1 MAYFTIEGYNSYSGC
16 DITVTASLPPI
27 NGNAINKYYTLGS
40 LQTLSISTHQDKRPV
55 RSLGVVNAKD
65 YVMGPRTIAG
75 SMVFAVF
82 NKHFATEIMN
92 DLGAGTGY
100 NVVLPDEIPALN
112 ITVNFANEYGRMSRM
127 AIYGVKIINEGQV
140 MSINDLYTENT
151 YQFVALGLEPLNVNI
166 STSGEPA
173 NTKTTPNGYDSN
185 ALLGIDP
192 MTGEQITVGS
202 PRERGLLYGY
212 SGKDLVVLDTTN
224 STESLLKDK
233 NFLENSGSNI
243 SEQIQ
248 NNTKAD
254 SNSVLSSDILDKF
267 NPITLSVS
275 VEHPRGVNDSGYAT
289 FTLNP
294 EQYQGIIYVH
304 PTDKKDDNVEYSLFL
319 GKQKNLILTLPVGN
333 YQAQYVNANAETSN
347 TVYFSIDKYIEIQTL
362 EHTNSYPVIEKVSN
376 DFIIIS
382 NTNYS
387 HNTLVYFEEGN
398 ESIIINLNKNIT
410 RIENLKPNTEYKI
423 YTANNNTINSSRSQ
437 IITVKTYEH
446 KDQEIRMLN
455 NFINFNKDLLVE
467 IDESNLSGD
476 NIDKYNSIID
486 MVLDLPESTAKQET
500 LIYAVELANQL
511 TSSHNK
517 DNANHIVNDLKDDP
531 FSTEISL
538 IEYDVINI
546 YNNNN
551 GKVTFNTSLKK
562 SEDEIFYAKPNKHYS
577 LCGISELG
585 EKSVKIS
592 IAACKNSVSM
602 DLENYRRTNLYKDID
617 LTEYLNK
624 YKTFTYQT
632 VESLAIK
639 DNFHSEINIL
649 QPPYIYKQND
659 AIYANVNYLN
669 LNRYSTYYLCCAELY
684 SALDY
689 SPKRKIPFTLDNAY
703 IPINLKDYYLGLN
716 PNKKYLFWIEN
727 ASFIKISKPFL
738 FVDNTLEEYKEVKY
752 IYKQELYSKLAN
764 IKKDLLRTYGN
775 TSVVNDVFNFVTSLE
790 PPQKDLN
797 VTLISETINNMKT
810 SYYVHDA
817 ITPLY
822 ELLKIIHPYSTG
834 LKIPEIEWDRTN
846 RIIQVNNLKKFNI
859 CAIEFSEDNQ
869 NLGERLVEDEN
880 ESRVYY
886 GKTGYTLIY
895 LISID
900 MVHQTGFILID
911 NEKNIYKCTEDI
923 CDYIKEVGDK

>member
-1 MAYFTIEGYNSYSGC
+1 MAYFAIEGYNSYSGC

-27 NGNAINKYYTLGS
+27 NGKAINKYYTLGS

-55 RSLGVVNAKD
+55 RSLGVINAKD

-92 DLGAGTGY
+92 DLGAGAGY
-100 NVVLPDEIPALN
+100 DVVLPDEIPALN

-166 STSGEPA
+166 SESGEP
-173 NTKTTPNGYDSN
+173 TSPKT
-185 ALLGIDP
+185 DP
-192 MTGEQITVGS
+192 KIYGGDPVIKVDPVTGEQIIINT
-202 PRERGLLYGY
+202 PKERGVLYGY

-224 STESLLKDK
+224 STDSLLKNK

-248 NNTKAD
+248 NNTKINT
-254 SNSVLSSDILDKF
+254 NSALNSEITDKF
-267 NPITLSVS
+267 NPITLSVN

-289 FTLNP
+289 FILNP
-294 EQYQGIIYVH
+294 EQYQGIIYVY
-304 PTDKKDDNVEYSLFL
+304 PIDNKNNIEYTLFL
-319 GKQKNLILTLPVGN
+319 DNKKNLILTLPVGN
-333 YQAQYVNANAETSN
+333 YQAQYVNSNSETSN
-347 TVYFSIDKYIEIQTL
+347 TVYFSIDKYIETQVV
-362 EHTNSYPVIEKVSN
+362 EHINNYPVIEKVSN
-376 DFIIIS
+376 DYIIIS

-398 ESIIINLNKNIT
+398 KFNTVILNKNTT

-423 YTANNNTINSSRSQ
+423 YTTNDNAINNSRSQ

-446 KDQEIRMLN
+446 KDQEVTMLN
-455 NFINFNKDLLVE
+455 DFINLNKDLLVE
-467 IDESNLSGD
+467 IDTSNLSGD

-486 MVLDLPESTAKQET
+486 MVLDLPESIEKQET

-511 TSSHNK
+511 TSSHNR
-517 DNANHIVNDLKDDP
+517 DNTNHIINDLKDDP
-531 FSTEISL
+531 FSTEIFL
-538 IEYDVINI
+538 TDYDTINI

-551 GKVTFNTSLKK
+551 GRRTFNTSLKK
-562 SEDEIFYAKPNKHYS
+562 SENEIFYAKPNKHYS
-577 LCGISELG
+577 LCGVSESG
-585 EKSVKIS
+585 EKSVKVD
-592 IAACKNSVSM
+592 IAPCKNSVSL
-602 DLENYRRTNLYKDID
+602 DLENYRRTNLYKNID

-632 VESLAIK
+632 AEALAIK
-639 DNFHSEINIL
+639 DNFYSEINIL
-649 QPPYIYKQND
+649 QPPYIYQQDNT
-659 AIYANVNYLN
+659 IYANVDYLN

-689 SPKRKIPFTLDNAY
+689 LPKRKIPFTLDNAS
-703 IPINLKDYYLGLN
+703 IPINLKDHYLGLN

-727 ASFIKISKPFL
+727 SDFIKISKPFL
-738 FVDNTLEEYKEVKY
+738 FIYDTFEEYKEIKY
-752 IYKQELYSKLAN
+752 LYKQDLYSRLLN
-764 IKKDLLRTYGN
+764 IKKDLLRVYGN
-775 TSVVNDVFNFVTSLE
+775 VPVINDVFNFVISLE
-790 PPQKDLN
+790 PSQKDLDI
-797 VTLISETINNMKT
+797 TLISEMINNVKI

-817 ITPLY
+817 MIPLY
-822 ELLKIIHPYSTG
+822 ELLKIIHTYSTG
-834 LKIPEIEWDRTN
+834 LKIPEIELDRVN
-846 RIIQVNNLKKFNI
+846 RTIEIKNSNYYTI
-859 CAIEFSEDNQ
+859 CAIDFSENNQ
-869 NLGERLVEDEN
+869 NLGERLVEYEN
-880 ESRVYY
+880 KVNY
-886 GKTGYTLIY
+886 GKTGYTLFY
-895 LISID
+895 LMSSD
-900 MVHQTGFILID
+900 MVYKSGFIFID
-911 NEKNIYKCTEDI
+911 NEKNVYKCTEDI

>member
-27 NGNAINKYYTLGS
+27 NGKAINKYYTLGS

-55 RSLGVVNAKD
+55 RSLGVINAKD

-92 DLGAGTGY
+92 DLGAGAGY
-100 NVVLPDEIPALN
+100 DVVLPDEIPALN

-166 STSGEPA
+166 NTSGEPI
-173 NTKTTPNGYDSN
+173 NTKSTSNGYDSN
-185 ALLGIDP
+185 AILEIDP
-192 MTGEQITVGS
+192 MTGEQVAVGT

-224 STESLLKDK
+224 STDSLLKDK
-233 NFLENSGSNI
+233 SFLENSGSNI

-248 NNTKAD
+248 NNTKVDA
-254 SNSVLSSDILDKF
+254 NSVLSSNILDKF
-267 NPITLSVS
+267 NPITLSVN

-294 EQYQGIIYVH
+294 EQYQGVIYVY
-304 PTDKKDDNVEYSLFL
+304 PTDKNNDNIEYSLFL
-319 GKQKNLILTLPVGN
+319 NKQKNLILTLPVGS

-362 EHTNSYPVIEKVSN
+362 EHVNNYPVIEKVSN

-398 ESIIINLNKNIT
+398 KSNIINLNKNTT

-423 YTANNNTINSSRSQ
+423 YTTNSNTINSSRSQ

-446 KDQEIRMLN
+446 KDQEVIMLN
-455 NFINFNKDLLVE
+455 DFINLNRDLLVE

-486 MVLDLPESTAKQET
+486 MVLDLPESIEKQET

-511 TSSHNK
+511 TSSHNE
-517 DNANHIVNDLKDDP
+517 DNTNHIINDLKDDP
-531 FSTEISL
+531 FSTEIL
-538 IEYDVINI
+538 LTDYDTINI

-551 GKVTFNTSLKK
+551 GKMTFNSSLKK

-577 LCGISELG
+577 LHGISESG
-585 EKSVKIS
+585 EKSVKVS
-592 IAACKNSVSM
+592 IAACKSSVSM
-602 DLENYRRTNLYKDID
+602 DLENYRRTNVYKNID
-617 LTEYLNK
+617 LTEYLNR

-632 VESLAIK
+632 TEALAIK

-649 QPPYIYKQND
+649 QPPYIYQQD
-659 AIYANVNYLN
+659 GSIYANVNYLN
-669 LNRYSTYYLCCAELY
+669 LRRDCTYYLCCAELY

-689 SPKRKIPFTLDNAY
+689 SPKRKIPFTLDSAS
-703 IPINLKDYYLGLN
+703 IPINLKNHYLGLN

-727 ASFIKISKPFL
+727 SSFIKISKPFL
-738 FVDNTLEEYKEVKY
+738 FIDNKFEEYKETKY
-752 IYKQELYSKLAN
+752 LYKQELHSKLSN
-764 IKKDLLRTYGN
+764 IKKDLLRGYGN
-775 TSVVNDVFNFVTSLE
+775 IPVINDIFNFVISLE
-790 PPQKDLN
+790 PAQKDLN
-797 VTLISETINNMKT
+797 ITLISEMINNLKI
-810 SYYVHDA
+810 SYYVHDP
-817 ITPLY
+817 IIPLF
-822 ELLKIIHPYSTG
+822 ELLKIIHTYSTG
-834 LKIPEIEWDRTN
+834 LKIPEIELNKENRT
-846 RIIQVNNLKKFNI
+846 IQIKDLKHYDMY
-859 CAIEFSEDNQ
+859 AIEFSENNQ
-869 NLGERLVEDEN
+869 NLGERLTEN
-880 ESRVYY
+880 ENKVRYRE
-886 GKTGYTLIY
+886 TGYTLFY
-895 LISID
+895 LMSYD
-900 MVHQTGFILID
+900 MTYKSGFILID

-923 CDYIKEVGDK
+923 CDYIKEVGDE

>member
-27 NGNAINKYYTLGS
+27 NGKAINKYYTLGS
-40 LQTLSISTHQDKRPV
+40 LQPLSISTHQDKRPV
-55 RSLGVVNAKD
+55 RSLGVINAKD

-166 STSGEPA
+166 NTSGDLT
-173 NTKTTPNGYDSN
+173 NTKPSSNGYDSN

-192 MTGEQITVGS
+192 MTGEQVAVGT

-212 SGKDLVVLDTTN
+212 SGRDLVVLDTTN
-224 STESLLKDK
+224 STDSLLKDK
-233 NFLENSGSNI
+233 SFLENSGSNI

-248 NNTKAD
+248 NNTKVDA
-254 SNSVLSSDILDKF
+254 NSVLSSNILDKF
-267 NPITLSVS
+267 NPITLSVN
-275 VEHPRGVNDSGYAT
+275 VEHPRGVNDSGYAI

-294 EQYQGIIYVH
+294 EQYQGVIYVY
-304 PTDKKDDNVEYSLFL
+304 PTDKNDDNIEYSLFL
-319 GKQKNLILTLPVGN
+319 NKQKNLILTLPVGS

-362 EHTNSYPVIEKVSN
+362 EHVNNYPVVEKVSN

-398 ESIIINLNKNIT
+398 KSNIINLNKNTT

-423 YTANNNTINSSRSQ
+423 YTTNSNTINSSRSQ

-446 KDQEIRMLN
+446 KDQEVIMLN
-455 NFINFNKDLLVE
+455 DFINLNKDLLVE

-486 MVLDLPESTAKQET
+486 MVLDLPESIEKQET

-511 TSSHNK
+511 TSSHNE
-517 DNANHIVNDLKDDP
+517 DNTNHIINDLKDDP
-531 FSTEISL
+531 FSTEIL
-538 IEYDVINI
+538 LTDYDTINI

-551 GKVTFNTSLKK
+551 GKMTFNSSLKK

-577 LCGISELG
+577 LYGISESG
-585 EKSVKIS
+585 EKSVKVS
-592 IAACKNSVSM
+592 IAACKSSVSM
-602 DLENYRRTNLYKDID
+602 DLENYRRTNVYKNID
-617 LTEYLNK
+617 LTEYLNR

-632 VESLAIK
+632 TEALAIK

-649 QPPYIYKQND
+649 QPPYIYQQD
-659 AIYANVNYLN
+659 DSIYANVNYLN
-669 LNRYSTYYLCCAELY
+669 LRRDYTYYLCCAELY

-689 SPKRKIPFTLDNAY
+689 SPKRKIPFTLDDAS
-703 IPINLKDYYLGLN
+703 IPINLKNHYLGLN

-727 ASFIKISKPFL
+727 FSFIKISKPFL
-738 FVDNTLEEYKEVKY
+738 FIDNKFEEYKETRY
-752 IYKQELYSKLAN
+752 LYKQELHSKLSN
-764 IKKDLLRTYGN
+764 IKKDLLRAYGN
-775 TSVVNDVFNFVTSLE
+775 IPVINDIFNFVISLE
-790 PPQKDLN
+790 PAQKDLN
-797 VTLISETINNMKT
+797 ITLISEMINNLKI
-810 SYYVHDA
+810 SYYVHDP

-822 ELLKIIHPYSTG
+822 ELLKIIHTYSTG
-834 LKIPEIEWDRTN
+834 LKIPEIELNKENRT
-846 RIIQVNNLKKFNI
+846 IQIKDLKHYDMY
-859 CAIEFSEDNQ
+859 AIEFSENNQ
-869 NLGERLVEDEN
+869 NLGERLTEN
-880 ESRVYY
+880 ENKVRYRE
-886 GKTGYTLIY
+886 TGYTLFY
-895 LISID
+895 LMSYD
-900 MVHQTGFILID
+900 MTYKSGFILID

-923 CDYIKEVGDK
+923 CDYIKEVGDE